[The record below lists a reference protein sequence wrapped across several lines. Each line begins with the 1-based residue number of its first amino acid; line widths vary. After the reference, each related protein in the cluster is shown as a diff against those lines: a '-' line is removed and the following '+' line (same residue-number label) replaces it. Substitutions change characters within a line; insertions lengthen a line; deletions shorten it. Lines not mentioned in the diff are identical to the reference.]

1 MRLPTNS
8 GREQALFSKKW
19 RKSKGGMFEIF
30 FSFFRKNIHGGK
42 KFGPTTSI
50 TYQNEVQG
58 LNFKPVYLF

>member
-30 FSFFRKNIHGGK
+30 FSFFGKNIRK
-42 KFGPTTSI
+42 CEKVGPTA
-50 TYQNEVQG
+50 
-58 LNFKPVYLF
+58 